1 MGVPLDRVSA
11 PGPSVCYTW
20 VVVAVLTESACK
32 HGFQEEDFYEVLEAG
47 PLKLRSKRGLEGVY
61 ELYGRNYAGE
71 YLHIA
76 YRREAGRDVV
86 FHIRAMSPREK
97 QWYRK
102 NR

>member
-1 MGVPLDRVSA
+1 
-11 PGPSVCYTW
+11 
-20 VVVAVLTESACK
+20 VVVFTESAHK

-47 PLKLRSKRGLEGVY
+47 PLKLRSQRGLEGVY

-76 YRREAGRDVV
+76 YRREGDREVV
-86 FHIRAMSPREK
+86 FHIRTMSPREK
-97 QWYRK
+97 QRYRR